1 MFDGRQVV
9 ARHPRLTRRYTYHD
23 FLDHYLEIL
32 LVKPGA
38 FAGASALA
46 QARAEGGFTKVHEAF
61 WAAAK
66 QKAGDREGTRMR
78 IEVLL
83 LLRQLPAEALV
94 KAMETCLRIGS
105 VSTDLVAIEARKAME
120 GTDDE
125 DAELLTDDRA
135 ADDAGGESP
144 GKEAVGAR
152 VISLHARRLPP
163 DPRTTLPDMSKYDRL
178 LNLVATRETSQNQ
191 KGQGA

>member
-1 MFDGRQVV
+1 MRSC
-9 ARHPRLTRRYTYHD
+9 
-23 FLDHYLEIL
+23 
-32 LVKPGA
+32 GA
-38 FAGASALA
+38 CALP
-46 QARAEGGFTKVHEAF
+46 QDRAEGGFTKVREAF

-66 QKAGDREGTRMR
+66 QKAGDREGTRML

-83 LLRQLPAEALV
+83 LHRQMPAESLV

-125 DAELLTDDRA
+125 NAELLTDDTPA
-135 ADDAGGESP
+135 HDAGGESA
-144 GKEAVGAR
+144 GQEAAGAR

-163 DPRTTLPDMSKYDRL
+163 DPRTTLPDMGKYDRL
-178 LNLVATRETSQNQ
+178 LNPVTTRETSQNQ

>member
-1 MFDGRQVV
+1 M
-9 ARHPRLTRRYTYHD
+9 L
-23 FLDHYLEIL
+23 
-32 LVKPGA
+32 
-38 FAGASALA
+38 
-46 QARAEGGFTKVHEAF
+46 
-61 WAAAK
+61 
-66 QKAGDREGTRMR
+66 

-83 LLRQLPAEALV
+83 LHRQMPAEALV
-94 KAMETCLRIGS
+94 KAMASCLRIGS

-125 DAELLTDDRA
+125 DAELLSHDGPA
-135 ADDAGGESP
+135 HDAGGQSV
-144 GKEAVGAR
+144 GQEAAGAM

-178 LNLVATRETSQNQ
+178 LNPVTTRERSQNQ